1 MKKGYILALDFGT
14 QSLRA
19 IIFDSTG
26 EMVEYEKT
34 AYEPYFSVKPGYAEK
49 DPEIYYSDM
58 CDAVSKINKRNPDAV
73 KSLKGCVV
81 TALRDSFV
89 NLDKNSNVLRPS
101 ILWLDQRK
109 ADGHPNIPKKVKAGL
124 KVIKMTETMNILYR
138 KSKSNWIQ
146 QHEPEIW
153 NKTYKY
159 LQISGYI
166 NHRLTGEFTD
176 STASQ
181 IGHAPFDYKKQDWMK
196 QGNFKST
203 IFNVDIEKLPNL
215 VHPGDLIGRVSN
227 KASKETSLPQGLAV
241 YAGGSDKGCETV
253 GAGCFNDSCA
263 NISFGTTATIQTTS
277 KKYYEPVRF
286 LPPYP
291 SVVPKSYNPEIQIFR
306 GYWLISWFKKE
317 FAKKECIEAKK
328 LNVSPESILNQR
340 LNEVPPGCRG
350 LVLQPLWTPG
360 VLMPRAKGAVIG
372 FGDVHDRSHLYRS
385 IIEGINFGLYDGL
398 LKIEKK
404 SGKKIK
410 YITVSGGGSQS
421 DAICQITA
429 DMMNRPVK
437 RPANFEASAL
447 GAAAAGFYGAGVYKS
462 IQEAADNMVHEGT
475 VFYPDK
481 KNAQIYNDLYSKVY
495 VKIYPRLKELYKDIQ
510 TITNYPEI

>member
-1 MKKGYILALDFGT
+1 MKTNTILALDFGT

-19 IIFDSTG
+19 IIFDDSG
-26 EMVEYEKT
+26 KMLEKEKVV
-34 AYEPYFSVKPGYAEK
+34 YEPYFSPKPGYAEK
-49 DPEIYYSDM
+49 NPEEYWNNM
-58 CDAVSKINKRNPDAV
+58 CMAINNIHSRNPDIL
-73 KSLKGCVV
+73 KHLKGCVV

-89 NLDKNSNVLRPS
+89 NLDRKANILRPS

-109 ADGHPNIPKKVKAGL
+109 AEGSPNVPRKINAGL
-124 KVIKMTETMNILYR
+124 KVINMTETMKILFQ

-146 QHEPEIW
+146 QNEPKIW
-153 NKTYKY
+153 DETYKY

-166 NHRLTGEFTD
+166 NYKLTGMFKD

-181 IGHAPFDYKKQDWMK
+181 IGHIPFDYKKQEWMDDK
-196 QGNFKST
+196 NFRRT
-203 IFNVDIEKLPNL
+203 IFNVDVEKLPEL
-215 VHPGDLIGRVSN
+215 VHPGEKIGKVT
-227 KASKETSLPQGLAV
+227 KQASAKTMLPEGLPV
-241 YAGGSDKGCETV
+241 FAGGSDKGCETV
-253 GAGCFNDSCA
+253 GSGCFHDSCA

-277 KKYYEPVRF
+277 TKYYEPVRF

-291 SVVPKSYNPEIQIFR
+291 AVVPGAYNPEIQIFR

-317 FAKKECIEAKK
+317 FARKECAEGER
-328 LNVSPESILNQR
+328 LGVSPESLLNKR
-340 LNEVPPGCRG
+340 LNDVPPGCRG
-350 LVLQPLWTPG
+350 LILQPLWTPG

-404 SGKKIK
+404 SGKKIE
-410 YITVSGGGSQS
+410 YLTVSGGGSQS

-429 DMMNRPVK
+429 DMMDRPVV
-437 RPANFEASAL
+437 RPENFEASAL
-447 GAAAAGFYGAGVYKS
+447 GAAAAGFYGAGCFKS
-462 IQEAADNMVHEGT
+462 LQEAADSMVRKGKT
-475 VFYPDK
+475 FYPDK
-481 KNAQIYNDLYSKVY
+481 NNAQIYSDLYSKVY

-510 TITNYPEI
+510 LITNYPEI